1 MKMRLNIL
9 SNLFRREV
17 LITCLLLGGI
27 FFVIPSII
35 LLVNQAHPVFYLL
48 LLLLNLLCLIGY
60 LCSFA
65 LSAEFDEGTVI
76 FTEYHETAKG
86 DRKRIHFTVTDVRDM
101 EFIQNKLE
109 RRLNIGR
116 ILFRGN
122 AEMDPVYPLK
132 ESQST
137 IFLLCGIPHFAEFQA
152 KMEQGDQ
159 S

>member
-1 MKMRLNIL
+1 MRFNESVQPRQVLL
-9 SNLFRREV
+9 RTVRYTDDVLPSSN
-17 LITCLLLGGI
+17 
-27 FFVIPSII
+27 
-35 LLVNQAHPVFYLL
+35 
-48 LLLLNLLCLIGY
+48 
-60 LCSFA
+60 
-65 LSAEFDEGTVI
+65 D
-76 FTEYHETAKG
+76 

-152 KMEQGDQ
+152 KMEQGDKQ
-159 S
+159 